1 MKRARA
7 PVRLP
12 PNLFAIPFGFC
23 GLAECWSL
31 AHDLAFVPAWPAD
44 TLWVLAA
51 GVWLGILGA
60 YLVDVVAGGRV
71 RSELADP
78 TFSPFTA
85 LISIVP
91 MLLGLAVAD
100 DSQALGGA
108 IFFVALALTVLI
120 GAWLSGTWIVADM
133 TLAQWH
139 PGYFLPTVA
148 GGLIGAEGSAAL
160 GHDALARLMF
170 GYGMTCWL
178 VLGSIILLRLFTQ
191 PALPVGLTPT
201 ISIEVAP
208 PVVAG
213 TAWFQING
221 FHPDALALGLAGYA
235 VLMVL
240 MQLRLIPVYRRVPFG
255 PGWWSFSFS
264 YVAAFAVVI
273 RWLAVEQIPQQRG
286 LTYALLTV
294 VTAGMAA
301 LVLTTVRHLMRGT
314 FLPRTGA
321 TPAAPPETTAHAPS
335 RGPADLDEHVRE
347 PASRTASRTS
357 RSG

>member
-1 MKRARA
+1 LILVQSVRGGIVERQRT
-7 PVRLP
+7 PVRLT
-12 PNLFAIPFGFC
+12 PNLFGIPFGLC
-23 GLAECWSL
+23 GLAQCWTV
-31 AHDLAFVPAWPAD
+31 AHGLTPVPAWPAD

-60 YLVDVVAGGRV
+60 YLSNVLVGGRL
-71 RSELADP
+71 RTELADS
-78 TFSPFTA
+78 TFAPFTA
-85 LISIVP
+85 LVAIVP

-100 DSQALGGA
+100 QSRALGES

-133 TLAQWH
+133 ALAQWH

-160 GHDALARLMF
+160 GHDALARLLF

-191 PALPVGLTPT
+191 PALPVALIPT
-201 ISIEVAP
+201 VSIEVAP

-213 TAWFQING
+213 AAWFQING
-221 FHPDALALGLAGYA
+221 FLPDALAFGLAGYA

-255 PGWWSFSFS
+255 PGWWAFSFS
-264 YVAAFAVVI
+264 YAAAFAVAI
-273 RWLAVEQIPQQRG
+273 RWLAVEHVPQQRG

-301 LVLTTVRHLMRGT
+301 LVLTTVRHLKRGT
-314 FLPRTGA
+314 FLPRTGGA
-321 TPAAPPETTAHAPS
+321 APAAPSQPRSAAAHS
-335 RGPADLDEHVRE
+335 L
-347 PASRTASRTS
+347 AS
-357 RSG
+357 

>member
-1 MKRARA
+1 MAKLDFVGLASMGDVVKRARTS
-7 PVRLP
+7 VRLT
-12 PNLFAIPFGFC
+12 PNLFAIPFGLC

-31 AHDLAFVPAWPAD
+31 AQALAFVPTWPAD
-44 TLWVLAA
+44 ILWVLAA

-60 YLVDVVAGGRV
+60 YLIDVVVGGRV
-71 RSELADP
+71 RTELADP

-85 LISIVP
+85 LVFIVP
-91 MLLGLAVAD
+91 MFLGLAVAGH
-100 DSQALGGA
+100 SRALGES

-160 GHDALARLMF
+160 GNDGLARLMF

-191 PALPVGLTPT
+191 PALPTALIPT
-201 ISIEVAP
+201 VSVEVAP

-213 TAWFQING
+213 AAWFQING
-221 FHPDALALGLAGYA
+221 FQPDALALGLAGYA

-240 MQLRLIPVYRRVPFG
+240 IQVRLIPVYRRVPFG
-255 PGWWSFSFS
+255 PGWWAFSFS
-264 YVAAFAVVI
+264 YAAAFAVAI
-273 RWLAVEQIPQQRG
+273 RWLAVEQAPQQRG

-314 FLPRTGA
+314 FFPRTGA
-321 TPAAPPETTAHAPS
+321 ASAAPPEPRSAP
-335 RGPADLDEHVRE
+335 RVEAGQA
-347 PASRTASRTS
+347 
-357 RSG
+357 

>member
-1 MKRARA
+1 
-7 PVRLP
+7 VRLT
-12 PNLFAIPFGFC
+12 PNLFGIPFGLC

-31 AHDLAFVPAWPAD
+31 AAALARVPAWPAD
-44 TLWVLAA
+44 ALWVLAA

-60 YLVDVVAGGRV
+60 YLVDVVAGRRV
-71 RSELADP
+71 RTELADP

-85 LISIVP
+85 LVAIVP
-91 MLLGLAVAD
+91 MLLALALAD
-100 DSQALGGA
+100 HSRALGEA
-108 IFFVALALTVLI
+108 FFFVALALTVLV

-148 GGLIGAEGSAAL
+148 GGLIAAEGSAAL
-160 GHDALARLMF
+160 GHDTLARLMF
-170 GYGMTCWL
+170 GYGMICWL
-178 VLGSIILLRLFTQ
+178 VMGSIILLRLFTQ
-191 PALPVGLTPT
+191 PALPIPLMPT

-213 TAWFQING
+213 AAWFQING
-221 FHPDALALGLAGYA
+221 SRPDALALGLAGYA

-240 MQLRLIPVYRRVPFG
+240 VQVRLIPIYRRVPFG

-264 YVAAFAVVI
+264 YAAAFAVAI
-273 RWLAVEQIPQQRG
+273 RWLAVEQVPQQRG

-301 LVLTTVRHLMRGT
+301 LVLATVRRLMRGT

-321 TPAAPPETTAHAPS
+321 APATAPEPRSAGHAEA
-335 RGPADLDEHVRE
+335 RQ
-347 PASRTASRTS
+347 T
-357 RSG
+357 

>member
-1 MKRARA
+1 
-7 PVRLP
+7 VRLT
-12 PNLFAIPFGFC
+12 PNLFGIPFGLS

-31 AHDLAFVPAWPAD
+31 AQGLAFVPAWPAD
-44 TLWVLAA
+44 ILWVLAA
-51 GVWLGILGA
+51 GVWLGILGVYIA
-60 YLVDVVAGGRV
+60 DVVAGGRV
-71 RSELADP
+71 RTELADP
-78 TFSPFTA
+78 TFGPFTA
-85 LISIVP
+85 LIAIVP

-100 DSQALGGA
+100 HWRALGEA

-120 GAWLSGTWIVADM
+120 GAWLAATWIAAEV

-160 GHDALARLMF
+160 GHEALARLMF

-191 PALPVGLTPT
+191 PALPVALIPT
-201 ISIEVAP
+201 VAIEVAP

-213 TAWFQING
+213 AAWFQING
-221 FHPDALALGLAGYA
+221 SRPDALALGLAGYA

-240 MQLRLIPVYRRVPFG
+240 VQIRLIPAFRRVPFG
-255 PGWWSFSFS
+255 PGWWSFSFA
-264 YVAAFAVVI
+264 YAAACAVAI
-273 RWLAVEQIPQQRG
+273 RWLSVEQVPQQRG

-294 VTAGMAA
+294 VTAGMVA
-301 LVLTTVRHLMRGT
+301 LVLRTVRHLERGT

-321 TPAAPPETTAHAPS
+321 APTAPPEPRSTPRA
-335 RGPADLDEHVRE
+335 EVRQ
-347 PASRTASRTS
+347 A
-357 RSG
+357 

>member
-1 MKRARA
+1 MT
-7 PVRLP
+7 PVRLT
-12 PNLFAIPFGFC
+12 PNLFGIPFGLC

-31 AHDLAFVPAWPAD
+31 AHGLALAPAWPAD
-44 TLWVLAA
+44 SLWVLAA

-60 YLVDVVAGGRV
+60 YLADVVAGGRL
-71 RSELADP
+71 RTELADP
-78 TFSPFTA
+78 TFGPFTA
-85 LISIVP
+85 LVAIVP

-100 DSQALGGA
+100 HSRALGEA

-120 GAWLSGTWIVADM
+120 GAWLSGNWIVADM

-170 GYGMTCWL
+170 GYGMICWL
-178 VLGSIILLRLFTQ
+178 VLGSVILLRLFTQ
-191 PALPVGLTPT
+191 PALPTPLIPT

-213 TAWFQING
+213 AAWFQING
-221 FHPDALALGLAGYA
+221 FQPDALALGLAGYA

-240 MQLRLIPVYRRVPFG
+240 VQVRLIPVYRRVPFG
-255 PGWWSFSFS
+255 PGWWAFSFS
-264 YVAAFAVVI
+264 YAAAIAVAI
-273 RWLAVEQIPQQRG
+273 RWLAAEQVPLQRG
-286 LTYALLTV
+286 LTYALLAV
-294 VTAGMAA
+294 VTAGMGA

-314 FLPRTGA
+314 FFPRTGPA
-321 TPAAPPETTAHAPS
+321 PAGPSEPPSTPRAEARQT
-335 RGPADLDEHVRE
+335 
-347 PASRTASRTS
+347 
-357 RSG
+357 